1 MDADLYDD
9 LRQKLAEGGGPA
21 AIEHLCAALRQRK
34 DYASLFYA
42 LLMKKRYEL
51 GVSPVPTEPA
61 QALPASAHAAYE
73 DGIREAARTVG
84 RLYLDEGDIPRAWVY
99 FRMIGEPGPVAGAL
113 EAFQLGE
120 GDESQQVIEIAFHQ
134 GVHPRRGFDWL
145 LERYGICSAITTV
158 SSHDFSQMPEART
171 YCIGK
176 LVRALHAELLE
187 RLKADIAQREGKLPE
202 GDSVAGLLAGRD
214 QLFADEFYHVDVSHL
229 SSVVQMSLHLPDGPE
244 IGLARELCAY
254 GDRLSSR
261 FQYGGDPPFED
272 LYRDCGI
279 YLAVLAGDQ
288 VEDGLE
294 HFRAKVAA
302 SDPENDGTLP
312 AEVLV
317 NLLVRL
323 GRLEE
328 ALAVAR
334 RHLARVT
341 DRPLNCPGV
350 AELCQRTGD
359 YAALAEIARE
369 QGDPVHYLAGLL
381 AAK

>member
-1 MDADLYDD
+1 
-9 LRQKLAEGGGPA
+9 
-21 AIEHLCAALRQRK
+21 
-34 DYASLFYA
+34 
-42 LLMKKRYEL
+42 
-51 GVSPVPTEPA
+51 
-61 QALPASAHAAYE
+61 
-73 DGIREAARTVG
+73 
-84 RLYLDEGDIPRAWVY
+84 
-99 FRMIGEPGPVAGAL
+99 MIGEPGPVADAL
-113 EAFQLGE
+113 ETFQLGE
-120 GDESQQVIEIAFHQ
+120 GDESQQVIEVAFHQ

-187 RLKADIAQREGKLPE
+187 RLKADIAQREGKAPE
-202 GDSVAGLLAGRD
+202 GDSVAGLLAGRGE
-214 QLFADEFYHVDVSHL
+214 LFADEFYHVDVSHL
-229 SSVVQMSLHLPDGPE
+229 SSVVQMSLQLPDGAE

-254 GDRLSSR
+254 GERLSSR

-279 YLAVLAGDQ
+279 YLAVLAGDD
-288 VEDGLE
+288 VEKGLE

-317 NLLVRL
+317 NLLVRV

-350 AELCQRTGD
+350 AELCQRTGN
-359 YAALAEIARE
+359 YTALAEIARE